1 MDCPTANDKQAMTN
15 AIAAIT
21 QNKHKDFIMNVLAF
35 GTSNSR
41 NSINQKLARYSA
53 TQIDD
58 ANVTLLDIHDL
69 EMPIYSEEREKE
81 SGIPQFAHDFYQAI
95 GEADAIVISFAEYN
109 GSYTSAYKNLFDWA
123 SRIDMKVYQDKPMI
137 MLATSPGPSGA
148 QSVLAAAEGSA
159 PFFAADVKGAL
170 SLPNFFDNF
179 DVEKGEVTDESFN
192 QQLNEI
198 ISKL

>member
-1 MDCPTANDKQAMTN
+1 MK
-15 AIAAIT
+15 
-21 QNKHKDFIMNVLAF
+21 VLAF

-41 NSINQKLARYSA
+41 NSINQKLARYAA

-58 ANVTLLDIHDL
+58 ADVTLIDIHNL

-81 SGIPQFAHDFYQAI
+81 SGIPAFAHDFYQAI

-109 GSYTSAYKNLFDWA
+109 GSYTAAYKNLFDWA
-123 SRIDMKVYQDKPMI
+123 SRIDMKVYQNKPMI
-137 MLATSPGPSGA
+137 MLATSPGAGGA

-170 SLPNFFDNF
+170 SLPNFFDSF
-179 DVEKGEVTDESFN
+179 AVEKGEVTDEIFN

-198 ISKL
+198 ISTL

>member
-1 MDCPTANDKQAMTN
+1 
-15 AIAAIT
+15 
-21 QNKHKDFIMNVLAF
+21 MNVLAF

-53 TQIDD
+53 AQIDD
-58 ANVTLLDIHDL
+58 ADVTLLDIHDL
-69 EMPIYSEEREKE
+69 EMPIFSEEREKE
-81 SGIPQFAHDFYQAI
+81 SGIPQFAHNFYQAI
-95 GEADAIVISFAEYN
+95 GDTDAVIISFAEYN

-123 SRIDMKVYQDKPMI
+123 SRIDMKVYQDKPII

-148 QSVLAAAEGSA
+148 KSVLAAAKGSA

-179 DVEKGEVTDESFN
+179 DVGTGQVTDEAFN
-192 QQLNEI
+192 KQLNEAI
-198 ISKL
+198 NKL

>member
-1 MDCPTANDKQAMTN
+1 MK
-15 AIAAIT
+15 
-21 QNKHKDFIMNVLAF
+21 VLAF

-41 NSINQKLARYSA
+41 NSINQKLARYAA
-53 TQIDD
+53 TQIDHAD
-58 ANVTLLDIHDL
+58 VTLLDIHNL

-81 SGIPQFAHDFYQAI
+81 SGIPAFAHDFYQAI

-109 GSYTSAYKNLFDWA
+109 GSYTAAYKNLFDWA
-123 SRIDMKVYQDKPMI
+123 SRIDMKVYQNKPMI
-137 MLATSPGPSGA
+137 MLAASPGAGGA

-179 DVEKGEVTDESFN
+179 DVEKGEVTDEIFN

-198 ISKL
+198 ISTL

>member
-1 MDCPTANDKQAMTN
+1 MK
-15 AIAAIT
+15 
-21 QNKHKDFIMNVLAF
+21 VLAF

-41 NSINQKLARYSA
+41 NSINQKLARYAA

-58 ANVTLLDIHDL
+58 ADVTLLDIHNL

-81 SGIPQFAHDFYQAI
+81 SGIPAFAHDFYQAI
-95 GEADAIVISFAEYN
+95 GEADAVVISFAEYN
-109 GSYTSAYKNLFDWA
+109 GSYTAAYKNLFDWA

-137 MLATSPGPSGA
+137 MLATSPGAGGA

-179 DVEKGEVTDESFN
+179 DVETGKVTDDSFN
-192 QQLNEI
+192 AQLDEI
-198 ISKL
+198 VSKL